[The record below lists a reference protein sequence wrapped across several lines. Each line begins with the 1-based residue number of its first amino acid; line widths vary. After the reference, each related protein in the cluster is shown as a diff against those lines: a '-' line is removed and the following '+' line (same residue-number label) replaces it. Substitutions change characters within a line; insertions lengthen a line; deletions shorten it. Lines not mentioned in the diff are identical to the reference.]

1 VHVGILGGGNISA
14 THARAVAAT
23 GSCKVAAVWGTNA
36 EKASAIAREHGV
48 AVYDDL
54 DRFLDHRPM
63 EIVAIGSPS
72 GVHADHII
80 AAARRGL
87 HVLVEKPVDVST
99 NRVDA
104 AQSAVDRAGV
114 KLGVFF
120 QDRLKPG
127 LVRLKAWLDEGRAGR
142 ILLVSARV
150 KWYRAPDYYAS
161 SQWRGTQALDGG
173 GALINQGIHT
183 IDLLLW
189 LFGPI
194 KSVNAKRAAQLHDIE
209 VEDTIVAT
217 LQFHNRA
224 LGTFEATTAAFPGYP
239 RAIEITG
246 TEGTLIVSGDDV
258 VAADLRQPVEVASV
272 SASGTAS
279 SSSPVVSD
287 VSAHQRVVED
297 FVAALGAGREPVCN
311 GVEGRRS
318 VAVVEA
324 MYAASRDKNTKT
336 V

>member
-1 VHVGILGGGNISA
+1 MQVGILGGGNISA

-23 GSCKVAAVWGTNA
+23 GGCKVAAVWGANA

-48 AVYDDL
+48 PLFDDL

-63 EIVAIGSPS
+63 DMVAIGSPS
-72 GVHADHII
+72 GVHADHIM

-87 HVLVEKPVDVST
+87 HVLVEKPIDIST
-99 NRVDA
+99 ARVDA
-104 AQSAVDRAGV
+104 ALAAVDRAGV

-127 LVRLKAWLDEGRAGR
+127 LVRLKGWLDEGRAGR

-150 KWYRAPDYYAS
+150 KWYRPPEYYAA

-183 IDLLLW
+183 VDLLLW

-194 KSVNAKRAAQLHDIE
+194 TSVSAKRAAQFHNIE

-217 LQFHNRA
+217 LQFQNRA
-224 LGTFEATTAAFPGYP
+224 LGTFEATTAAFPGYS
-239 RAIEITG
+239 RAIEISGTG
-246 TEGTLIVSGDDV
+246 GTLVVSGDDV
-258 VAADLRQPVEVASV
+258 IAADLRQPLEIGGVRAPR
-272 SASGTAS
+272 TAS

-287 VSAHQRVVED
+287 ITPHQRIVED
-297 FVAALGAGREPVCN
+297 FVDALRTGREPVCN
-311 GVEGRRS
+311 GAEGRRS

-324 MYAASRDKNTKT
+324 MYSASRDKDTKA